1 MLRQQ
6 LFYDLTENG
15 LINQRL
21 VLALTQLAQQM
32 NLTNDQK
39 QHFLNRLILQAK
51 KLLAIW
57 IHFDRF
63 RREVDR
69 LKPEAI
75 IYDKD
80 LPTAHADIHYS
91 QELYLEF
98 DEFLVQYKSSLDYL
112 AKLPAAFF
120 GAEKWNLG
128 SFGDEGQRV
137 IKMLRNVL
145 PKEKKHLVA
154 GFEEKVFA
162 PHRSDIE
169 DAIEARDKVN
179 HYAQGGIP
187 YENFRVF
194 GVRESGVVTFREPMW
209 SEEQTIRE
217 FMGIAFHNHLKFCE
231 DFIVFFLGFYL
242 PPKFGFLHLPVPQGS
257 TTSPWKLIPKALAPM
272 FAAGLASARKT
283 DQPPPST
290 IS

>member
-1 MLRQQ
+1 MLRRQ

-15 LINQRL
+15 LINQRI
-21 VLALTQLAQQM
+21 VMALTQFAQQLD
-32 NLTNDQK
+32 LTSEQK
-39 QHFLNRLILQAK
+39 EHFLNRLLLQAK

-80 LPTAHADIHYS
+80 SPTEHTDIQYS

-112 AKLPAAFF
+112 AKVPAAFF
-120 GAEKWNLG
+120 GERKWNFG
-128 SFGDEGQRV
+128 SFGDKGQRV
-137 IKMLRNVL
+137 IRMLRSVL
-145 PKEKKHLVA
+145 PKEKKQLVA
-154 GFEEKVFA
+154 DFEQKVFA
-162 PHRSDIE
+162 AHRSDIE
-169 DAIEARDKVN
+169 DAIEARDRIN

-194 GVRESGVVTFREPMW
+194 GIRESGEVTFREPMW
-209 SEEQTIRE
+209 SEEQTIRQ
-217 FMGIAFHNHLKFCE
+217 FMEIALHNHLKFVRISSC
-231 DFIVFFLGFYL
+231 FFSGFTFRRSLGF
-242 PPKFGFLHLPVPQGS
+242 FTF
-257 TTSPWKLIPKALAPM
+257 
-272 FAAGLASARKT
+272 
-283 DQPPPST
+283 PSRIT
-290 IS
+290 RRIHHGN

>member
-1 MLRQQ
+1 MLRRQ

-15 LINQRL
+15 LINQRI
-21 VLALTQLAQQM
+21 VMALTQFAQQLD
-32 NLTNDQK
+32 LTSEQK
-39 QHFLNRLILQAK
+39 EHFLNRLLLQAK

-80 LPTAHADIHYS
+80 SPTEHTDIQYS

-112 AKLPAAFF
+112 AKVPAAFF
-120 GAEKWNLG
+120 GERKWNFG
-128 SFGDEGQRV
+128 SFGDKGQRV
-137 IKMLRNVL
+137 IRMLRSVL
-145 PKEKKHLVA
+145 PKEKKQLVA
-154 GFEEKVFA
+154 DFEQKVFA
-162 PHRSDIE
+162 AHRSDIE
-169 DAIEARDKVN
+169 DAIEARDRIN

-194 GVRESGVVTFREPMW
+194 GIRESGEVTFREPMW
-209 SEEQTIRE
+209 SEEQTIRQ
-217 FMGIAFHNHLKFCE
+217 FMEIAFHNHLKFCE
-231 DFIVFFLGFYL
+231 DFIVFLLGFYL
-242 PPKFGFLHLPVPQGS
+242 PPKFGFLHIPVPHNS
-257 TTSPWKLIPKALAPM
+257 TNSPWKLMPEALV
-272 FAAGLASARKT
+272 
-283 DQPPPST
+283 PSFVEDLRGADAN
-290 IS
+290 SSKRE